1 MLTLYCSKMGN
12 EPVLLCSAKGGEW
25 FWNNGK
31 SPQKL
36 EEIAA
41 KKVTNEDGK
50 LLCEFETDMI
60 FKIGDKTVNFTKEV
74 RIYC

>member
-1 MLTLYCSKMGN
+1 MGN

-25 FWNNGK
+25 YWNNGK

-36 EEIAA
+36 ENIAA
-41 KKVTNEDGK
+41 KKITNEDVK

-60 FKIGDKTVNFTKEV
+60 FKIGDKTVNLTKEV
-74 RIYC
+74 RLYC